1 MYVMYVCVKVL
12 AYRDLSPDGR
22 PSEAARVLF
31 DTLRW
36 AEGVPGAQRVLL
48 AAIPTPI
55 HATGT
60 GIPIP
65 IEHPTGTASPSLSSM
80 TSSGVSGS
88 GDGDLRL
95 GLADRVFRAASGV
108 LVDIIVQR

>member
-1 MYVMYVCVKVL
+1 MYVCAKVL
-12 AYRDLSPDGR
+12 AYRDLSPAGR
-22 PSEAARVLF
+22 PAEAARVLF

-36 AEGVPGAQRVLL
+36 AESVSGAQRVLV
-48 AAIPTPI
+48 AAIPI
-55 HATGT
+55 
-60 GIPIP
+60 
-65 IEHPTGTASPSLSSM
+65 HPTSPSSS
-80 TSSGVSGS
+80 SSTVSS